1 MTTKTRSEMEADYGS
16 LPLLVTVGERYTWRI
31 CRAHADV
38 TWTTD
43 DGGDTWQQRGVI
55 WAEQRA
61 RRDNE
66 ALEQHRIQVELK

>member
-1 MTTKTRSEMEADYGS
+1 MTTKTKAEMEADYGS
-16 LPLLVTVGERYTWRI
+16 LPLLVTAGERYTWRI

-61 RRDNE
+61 RRDME
-66 ALEQHRIQVELK
+66 ALEMQRIQRDLK